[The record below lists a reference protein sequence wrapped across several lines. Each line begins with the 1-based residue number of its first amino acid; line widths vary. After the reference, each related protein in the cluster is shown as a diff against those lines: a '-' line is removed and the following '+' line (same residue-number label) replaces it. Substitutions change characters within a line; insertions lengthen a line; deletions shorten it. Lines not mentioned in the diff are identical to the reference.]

1 MKRIKAACLEQT
13 IHFMLKEDLPHDEA
27 VQFVKAEYEHYLAQ
41 LERNRTQY
49 RLLEKTEQPD
59 GSLLVKLKKQY
70 NSYDCTPYMN

>member
-49 RLLEKTEQPD
+49 RILDKTEQPD

>member
-49 RLLEKTEQPD
+49 RILEKTEQPD
-59 GSLLVKLKKQY
+59 GSLLVKLK
-70 NSYDCTPYMN
+70 SSTTATTAPLT

>member
-13 IHFMLKEDLPHDEA
+13 IHFMPKEDLPHDEA

-49 RLLEKTEQPD
+49 RILEKTEQPD

>member
-41 LERNRTQY
+41 LAESPT
-49 RLLEKTEQPD
+49 LI
-59 GSLLVKLKKQY
+59 
-70 NSYDCTPYMN
+70 

>member
-41 LERNRTQY
+41 LEQNRTQY
-49 RLLEKTEQPD
+49 RILEKTEQPD

>member
-27 VQFVKAEYEHYLAQ
+27 VQCVKAEYEHYLAQ

-49 RLLEKTEQPD
+49 RILEKTEQPD

>member
-1 MKRIKAACLEQT
+1 MKRIKASCLEQT
-13 IHFMLKEDLPHDEA
+13 IHFMLKEDSPHDEA
-27 VQFVKAEYEHYLAQ
+27 LQFVKAEYEHYLAQ

-49 RLLEKTEQPD
+49 RILEKTEQPD

>member
-49 RLLEKTEQPD
+49 RILEKPEQPD

>member
-1 MKRIKAACLEQT
+1 MKRIKAACLKQT

-49 RLLEKTEQPD
+49 RILEKTEQPD

>member
-1 MKRIKAACLEQT
+1 MKRIKAACLKQT
-13 IHFMLKEDLPHDEA
+13 NHFMLKEDLPHDEA

-49 RLLEKTEQPD
+49 RILEKTEQPD

>member
-13 IHFMLKEDLPHDEA
+13 IHFMLKEDLPHDEEE
-27 VQFVKAEYEHYLAQ
+27 QIVKAEYEHYLAQ

-49 RLLEKTEQPD
+49 RILEKTEQPD

-70 NSYDCTPYMN
+70 KRYDCTPYMN

>member
-27 VQFVKAEYEHYLAQ
+27 VQFVKAEYEHYLTQ

-49 RLLEKTEQPD
+49 RILEKTEQPD

>member
-49 RLLEKTEQPD
+49 RILEKTKQPD

>member
-13 IHFMLKEDLPHDEA
+13 IHFKLKEDLPHDEA

-49 RLLEKTEQPD
+49 RILEKTEQPD

-70 NSYDCTPYMN
+70 NSYDCSPYIE